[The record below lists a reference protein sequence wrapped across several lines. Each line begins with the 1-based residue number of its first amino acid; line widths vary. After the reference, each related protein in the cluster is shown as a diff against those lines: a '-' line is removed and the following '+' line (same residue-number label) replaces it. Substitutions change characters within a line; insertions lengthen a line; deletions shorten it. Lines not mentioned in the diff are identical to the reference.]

1 VQWVFL
7 IVTFCYTLKSNST
20 HKEFSMLTAKT
31 IQGVHA
37 FKQSWRL
44 GEGACFGVTDPSRL
58 RAPTLP
64 TGQQAAASKGEQQK
78 KRVPAMRVLKKK
90 K

>member
-1 VQWVFL
+1 
-7 IVTFCYTLKSNST
+7 
-20 HKEFSMLTAKT
+20 MLTAKT

-58 RAPTLP
+58 RLP
-64 TGQQAAASKGEQQK
+64 TGQQVAASKGEQQK